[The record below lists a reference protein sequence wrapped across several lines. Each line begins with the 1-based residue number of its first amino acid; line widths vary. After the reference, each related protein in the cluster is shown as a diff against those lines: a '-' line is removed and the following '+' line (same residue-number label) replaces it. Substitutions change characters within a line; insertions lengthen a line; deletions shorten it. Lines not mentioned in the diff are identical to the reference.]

1 MSMVN
6 KDDRDQLAIVC
17 QSKRFPVEGMLVIT
31 PPVICKTCAYYVG
44 MWCGEYDN
52 GQWIYQPYDRLTEYC
67 RDMDEATRE
76 LTAIRMLGHSGWST
90 EVPRGHEPEDTGHDS
105 WKIERMGGS

>member
-1 MSMVN
+1 MSMVSEN
-6 KDDRDQLAIVC
+6 DRDELVKMC
-17 QSKRFPVEGMLVIT
+17 EGKRFPVEGMLVIT

-76 LTAIRMLGHSGWST
+76 LTAIKMLGETGWST
-90 EVPRGHEPEDTGHDS
+90 EVPRSHEPEDTGHDG

>member
-6 KDDRDQLAIVC
+6 KYDRDELVKMC
-17 QSKRFPVEGMLVIT
+17 EGKRFPVEGMLVIT
-31 PPVICKTCAYYVG
+31 PPVICNTCAYYVG

-52 GQWIYQPYDRLTEYC
+52 GQWVYQPYDRLTEYC

-76 LTAIRMLGHSGWST
+76 LTAIKMDGETGWST
-90 EVPRGHEPEDTGHDS
+90 EVPRGHEPEDTGHDG
-105 WKIERMGGS
+105 WKIER

>member
-1 MSMVN
+1 MSMVSEN
-6 KDDRDQLAIVC
+6 DRAELVKMC
-17 QSKRFPVEGMLVIT
+17 ESKRFPVEGMLVIT

-67 RDMDEATRE
+67 REMDEANRE
-76 LTAIRMLGHSGWST
+76 LTAIKMLGETGWSI
-90 EVPRGHEPEDTGHDS
+90 EVPRGHEPEDTGYDN
-105 WKIERMGGS
+105 WRTERL

>member
-6 KDDRDQLAIVC
+6 KYDRDELVKMC
-17 QSKRFPVEGMLVIT
+17 EGKRFPVEGMLVIT

-44 MWCGEYDN
+44 MWCGEYEN

-76 LTAIRMLGHSGWST
+76 LTAIKMLGETGWST
-90 EVPRGHEPEDTGHDS
+90 KVPGGYEPEDTGHDG

>member
-6 KDDRDQLAIVC
+6 KDDRDQLAIIC

-44 MWCGEYDN
+44 KWCGEYEN

-76 LTAIRMLGHSGWST
+76 LTAIKMLGETSWST
-90 EVPRGHEPEDTGHDS
+90 ETPDHHEPEDTGHDG

>member
-6 KDDRDQLAIVC
+6 KHDRDELIKMC
-17 QSKRFPVEGMLVIT
+17 KGKRFPVEGMLVIT

-76 LTAIRMLGHSGWST
+76 LTAIKMLG
-90 EVPRGHEPEDTGHDS
+90 ETG
-105 WKIERMGGS
+105 